1 MSGDLDSFGTGRE
14 VPQLARTTRM
24 VHEASRLIAG
34 ALAALAALVLAP
46 MLAGAQE
53 PRNDPDCTTQVEGA
67 TPEQIL
73 AALEAAANG
82 TSAESVEN
90 DFRRAGLQAQMVLGQ
105 FSGCRQDPEDF
116 GARSGEELDAFANRL
131 VDLAIAHP
139 ENERYAW
146 NTGILFLSSAD
157 MDDPRYIPYAGAYD
171 ALERLY
177 AAHLAELFVLASVDL
192 ERTMRFGVKE
202 IQAGRMAADDLC
214 YYLGYV
220 VQFGKLILFEDG
232 SLEVEVAES
241 ADHNEDTPP
250 RPWGF
255 DQHIAD
261 LADELVAEGVIPA
274 NCGGHR
280 AIIMLDGVV
289 ISPPAPSSPYLERRR

>member
-1 MSGDLDSFGTGRE
+1 
-14 VPQLARTTRM
+14 
-24 VHEASRLIAG
+24 
-34 ALAALAALVLAP
+34 

-116 GARSGEELDAFANRL
+116 GARSREELDAFANRL

-146 NTGILFLSSAD
+146 NTGILFITSAN

-177 AAHLAELFVLASVDL
+177 AAHLAELFDLASVDL
-192 ERTMRFGVKE
+192 ERTMQFGVKE
-202 IQAGRMAADDLC
+202 IRAGRMAADDIC

-280 AIIMLDGVV
+280 AIIMLDGAV
-289 ISPPAPSSPYLERRR
+289 ISPPTPSSPYLERRR